1 MRGALGSALPGR
13 KTAHVTLTTFA
24 HRYDS
29 TNAWGRLTSSGNVV
43 STRKSSWRSLAPCAL
58 CAILADADA
67 RIDGCAPFVA
77 VEDAAQCY
85 GMSEPPDEA
94 RRTNDVRTLGVE
106 RGPGRLRSRR

>member
-1 MRGALGSALPGR
+1 VGKIDKLGKRGCDEEELVAIAGAL
-13 KTAHVTLTTFA
+13 HI
-24 HRYDS
+24 
-29 TNAWGRLTSSGNVV
+29 
-43 STRKSSWRSLAPCAL
+43 

-77 VEDAAQCY
+77 VEDVAQCY

-94 RRTNDVRTLGVE
+94 RRTNDERTLGVD